1 MNDDWTTINE
11 GLSGLS
17 SATPDA
23 ARAQRVR
30 DACRTTLL
38 ESRRPAPC
46 PPKREARR
54 WVESALV
61 GGFCA
66 VYFSGVALM
75 ALRAHG
81 LL

>member
-1 MNDDWTTINE
+1 VNDDWTIIDE
-11 GLSGLS
+11 VLAGLPRAS
-17 SATPDA
+17 PDA
-23 ARAQRVR
+23 GRTLHVRARCYKA
-30 DACRTTLL
+30 LS

-66 VYFSGVALM
+66 VYFFGVAVI
-75 ALRAHG
+75 ALHTHG